1 MKDVNNELMNKK
13 IDEEEQI
20 ENERSNKFN
29 LIIGVSTLLIAILGA
44 TFAYFSATARSE
56 EGDVNVKSAYVSI
69 SYDGGTEIKASNL
82 IPSTEKVAISKFKK
96 QGTRYTTIKN
106 PDNLPLISEED
117 QDKPKLGDEYSDRK
131 CIDANGRQV
140 CYVYQFTI
148 NSDGE
153 AGRSTALTGYITVDS
168 NEFDN
173 LSYTVYEVTVE
184 RDENA
189 PASGA
194 NPEENIYI
202 DKYGHKIVSG
212 HSPIS
217 GDRYHPEY
225 FLSKIEK
232 ETTLNGVTT
241 YNTLNINEI
250 ETNELNT
257 IVDNDIPTFSTFTKP
272 FDLKGDNGELIR
284 TVYPVECLFGYSENY
299 ASLDADNPERCR
311 SYSITNGEP
320 HTYQVMIW
328 LNETGDVQPE
338 QGLSFS
344 GTVSLE
350 VPGGQDTAED
360 ERITGKE

>member
-69 SYDGGTEIKASNL
+69 SYDGGTEIKATNL
-82 IPSTEKVAISKFKK
+82 IPASETVAINKFTKEVDSL
-96 QGTRYTTIKN
+96 TTIDDTEN
-106 PDNLPLISEED
+106 PNLISEEE
-117 QDKPKLGDEYSDRK
+117 QDKYKNEELADRR
-131 CIDANGRQV
+131 CIDANGREV

-173 LSYTVYEVTVE
+173 LSYIVYEVSFKK
-184 RDENA
+184 N
-189 PASGA
+189 PSGVDL
-194 NPEENIYI
+194 I
-202 DKYGHKIVSG
+202 DRF
-212 HSPIS
+212 
-217 GDRYHPEY
+217 GDRVVDTFTVVSE
-225 FLSKIEK
+225 FR
-232 ETTLNGVTT
+232 
-241 YNTLNINEI
+241 NTENLPGI
-250 ETNELNT
+250 TN
-257 IVDNDIPTFSTFTKP
+257 DFSEVKFATFTKP
-272 FDLKGDNGELIR
+272 FDLKGDNGEVIR
-284 TVYPVECLFGYSENY
+284 TVYPVECLFGYSEDY
-299 ASLDADNPERCR
+299 DSLDADNPARCKN
-311 SYSITNGEP
+311 YSLTNQES

-328 LNETGDVQPE
+328 LEETGNVQPE
-338 QGLSFS
+338 QGLTFS

-350 VPGGQDTAED
+350 VPGGQDASED
-360 ERITGKE
+360 ERITGKD